1 MSLDLGLITFDVV
14 AIVDQVGATADVVRS
29 HSSKRRDQPAHR
41 NVKNESNL
49 KPQHEMR

>member
-29 HSSKRRDQPAHR
+29 HFSKRHDQPAHR
-41 NVKNESNL
+41 NVKNESNFE
-49 KPQHEMR
+49 PQQETR